1 MTKRFQNVSR
11 RWFLGG
17 LMAGSA
23 GAALAGPP
31 SASIRPAPRP
41 GHAGRLAVAGAE
53 ELIAKARLSGKVGF
67 AVADARTGEML
78 ETRTPLLG
86 LPPASVTK
94 AVTALYALETLGAE
108 HRFRTRLIGTGP
120 VVNGELKG
128 DLVLAGGGD
137 PTLNTDMLG
146 DLAAKLKA
154 AGVHAVGGRFLYH
167 AGALPNL
174 PSIDPGQPDH
184 VGYNPAVS
192 GLNLNFNRVHFEWRR
207 ASGGYDVTMD
217 ARAQRYRPAVSV
229 ADMQVVSR
237 DVPVYTYSSKGGVDH
252 WTVARGA
259 LGKEGARWLPVRK
272 PALYA
277 AEVFQTLARS
287 YGIELGRAEEAGA
300 LPAGDV
306 LAEMES
312 APLREILRAMLKY
325 STNITAEVVGLTAT
339 LARGAQVTSLAASG
353 REMSAWL
360 KARLGTRKAEFVDHS
375 GLGEGSQLSAADMV
389 KALVAVGPEGPLK
402 PILKEVYLQD
412 GKGRPLKDHPVRIRA
427 KTGTLNFVSA
437 LAGYVTGE
445 GGRELAFAIFT
456 ADDDRRARIRPE
468 DRERPE
474 GSRSWTRRSRAMQLK
489 LVERWAALY
498 GSRA

>member
-1 MTKRFQNVSR
+1 MTEGFRNVSR

-17 LMAGSA
+17 LMAGGA
-23 GAALAGPP
+23 GTALAGPP
-31 SASIRPAPRP
+31 AASVRPAPRP
-41 GHAGRLAVAGAE
+41 AAVGKPAVAGAE
-53 ELIAKARLSGKVGF
+53 ELIARARLTGKVAF
-67 AVADARTGEML
+67 AVADARTGEVL

-94 AVTALYALETLGAE
+94 AVTALYALETLGADY
-108 HRFRTRLIGTGP
+108 RFRTRLIGTGP
-120 VVNGELKG
+120 VVGGELKG

-146 DLAAKLKA
+146 DLAARLKA
-154 AGVHAVGGRFLYH
+154 AGVHAVRGRFLYH
-167 AGALPNL
+167 AGALPSL

-184 VGYNPAVS
+184 VGYNPAIS

-207 ASGGYDVTMD
+207 AASGYTITMD

-237 DVPVYTYSSKGGVDH
+237 DMPVYTYSSKGGVDH
-252 WTVARGA
+252 WTVASGA
-259 LGKEGARWLPVRK
+259 LGKGGARWLPVRK

-287 YGIELGRAEEAGA
+287 HGIELGRAGEAGA
-300 LPAGDV
+300 LPGGTV

-312 APLREILRAMLKY
+312 EPLREILRAMLKY
-325 STNITAEVVGLTAT
+325 STNITAEAVGLTASR
-339 LARGAQVTSLAASG
+339 ARGKKVASLAASG

-375 GLGEGSQLSAADMV
+375 GLGEGSRLSAGDMV
-389 KALVAVGPEGPLK
+389 KALAELGPQGPLE
-402 PILKEVYLQD
+402 PILKDVYLHD
-412 GKGRPLKDHPVRIRA
+412 DKGRPLKDHPVRIRA

-456 ADDDRRARIRPE
+456 ADDAQRARIRPE
-468 DRERPE
+468 DRERPP

-489 LVERWAALY
+489 LVERWAVLY
-498 GSRA
+498 AG